1 MKRSSFIA
9 TAIVAFLSVSC
20 SHNGGKDSQSD
31 SALQDSTAL
40 EVVEAT
46 GPLSLSVVSATPTS
60 SKSYLKKTLSLGTD
74 PIEVDTVEMA
84 VINIP
89 VDFSNIKSDG
99 SSNLL
104 SKTENCVFG
113 IAPDDMEGAENV
125 TFGIYVDL
133 LDASGNVI
141 GEAVY
146 SDGKAFMSYGSKGT
160 KIESLP
166 FKVNM
171 KPENVSLLN
180 GLSLRKVDVNIY
192 FYPDF

>member
-1 MKRSSFIA
+1 MNKFFISIFA
-9 TAIVAFLSVSC
+9 LAFLSVSC
-20 SHNGGKDSQSD
+20 SQNSGKGTQSD

-40 EVVEAT
+40 EVVEAP
-46 GPLSLSVVSATPTS
+46 GPLSLSVISATPTN
-60 SKSYLKKTLSLGTD
+60 SKSYLQKTLSLGTD
-74 PIEVDTVEMA
+74 PIEVDTTDIA

-89 VDFSNIKSDG
+89 VDFSNIESDG
-99 SSNLL
+99 SYNLL
-104 SKTENCVFG
+104 SKTEKCVFG

-133 LDASGNVI
+133 LDASGNII

-146 SDGKAFMSYGSKGT
+146 SDGKEFMSYGSKGT
-160 KIESLP
+160 KIEPLP

>member
-20 SHNGGKDSQSD
+20 SHNNGKNPQSD
-31 SALQDSTAL
+31 STLQDSTGV
-40 EVVEAT
+40 EVVEAP
-46 GPLSLSVVSATPTS
+46 GPLSLSVISATPTNPD
-60 SKSYLKKTLSLGTD
+60 SYLRKTLSLGNA
-74 PIEVDTVEMA
+74 PIEVDTTDIAM
-84 VINIP
+84 INIA
-89 VDFSNIKSDG
+89 VDFSNIESDG

-104 SKTENCVFG
+104 SKTEKCVFG

-133 LDASGNVI
+133 LDVSGNVI